1 MSRRWIVLL
10 LPVLLLAAGCSSIK
24 VSHDWDRDAPYASYS
39 TFDWLPAATV
49 SKSAQTQD
57 AQGALQSSDLLDK
70 RIKSAVEE
78 ELTMKGLSKT
88 SNAPD
93 LYVTYHTGVEDKI
106 NVTDWGYTYSYDY
119 WGWQDRRMDVYQY
132 NEGTLV
138 VDLIDA
144 KTKEMV
150 WRGWATKT
158 LETNPS
164 PDKIDNTIRQAVYK
178 ILAEYPPTS

>member
-1 MSRRWIVLL
+1 MPRRWVLSL
-10 LPVLLLAAGCSSIK
+10 LPVLLLAAGCSSIS
-24 VSHDWDRDAPYASYS
+24 VSHDWDKDAPYETYRS
-39 TFDWLPAATV
+39 FDWLPAASTT
-49 SKSAQTQD
+49 KSAQTTD

-70 RIKSAVEE
+70 RIKSAVDE
-78 ELTMKGLSKT
+78 ELTLKGLSKT
-88 SNAPD
+88 SNSPD

-132 NEGTLV
+132 EQGTLV

-144 KTKEMV
+144 KTKELV

-164 PDKIDNTIRQAVYK
+164 PDKIQSTIQSAVYK
-178 ILAEYPPTS
+178 ILAEYPPSR